1 MNKYKYLFILTCS
14 ILLISCESTKTAKD
28 EIATNV
34 VPEDQAMTIEEEV
47 DNESI
52 GPAQLTIGEIDKS
65 EDGIYGRKL
74 TSDFTAGVE
83 ELKANVDPK
92 YKGEKVQ
99 IITCIDQRGIVMM
112 ARMDE
117 KVTTVKD
124 MVLQRMVGKL
134 VVEQTFE
141 QKSSAPDRECGIL
154 SVTF

>member
-1 MNKYKYLFILTCS
+1 MNKTTC
-14 ILLISCESTKTAKD
+14 LLILSLITFLIACESTKSANEAINSDLNT
-28 EIATNV
+28 
-34 VPEDQAMTIEEEV
+34 EDKEMTIAEEV
-47 DNESI
+47 ENESI
-52 GPAQLTIGEIDKS
+52 GPAQLTVGETDRS
-65 EDGIYGRKL
+65 EDGIFGRKL
-74 TSDFTAGVE
+74 TSDFESGVNQ
-83 ELKANVDPK
+83 LKANVDPK

-124 MVLQRMVGKL
+124 MDVQRLVGKL

-141 QKSSAPDRECGIL
+141 PKSSAPDRECGIL